1 MTVRDIILAAIAT
14 RLAGLADEIE
24 IEPAG
29 DPTADTSLGVTMAGD
44 HVIEREAAL
53 TRRVMTVTVDGFVVG
68 EGGAAP
74 TAARLA
80 LHAGVVAELMA
91 DETLGGTAE
100 LIDDADLRLFTAT
113 LSSERRLAFAQDFD
127 IQFTT
132 SRRDPALPA

>member
-1 MTVRDIILAAIAT
+1 MTVRDTILAAIAAPLT
-14 RLAGLADEIE
+14 DLADEVE

-29 DPTADTSLGVTMAGD
+29 DPIADIALGITMSGD
-44 HVIEREAAL
+44 HVIEREADL

-68 EGGAAP
+68 DGGAAP
-74 TAARLA
+74 TARRLQ
-80 LHAGVVAELMA
+80 LHASVVAALMA
-91 DETLGGTAE
+91 DETLGGTVE

-113 LSSERRLAFAQDFD
+113 LSSARRLAFAQDFE